1 MGPKRELYKKL
12 TGGIDPPLDK
22 EYFELLYCLSLRNFF
37 GGGTSMKNKA
47 RLTRISAILGAAFFL
62 SVLSSAA
69 PVAWLSGAQDSVAI
83 AGMGPELGVL
93 PAKVEYK
100 RRVQAFISGSGFKPN
115 QEIGIRIMMGGVLS
129 DISYLIKPRP
139 IANDNGAFASVWTL
153 NREIR
158 RKLLTI
164 GSHDLTAVDEDGN
177 ELAMTKLTFKKAAS
191 KKKKK

>member
-1 MGPKRELYKKL
+1 
-12 TGGIDPPLDK
+12 
-22 EYFELLYCLSLRNFF
+22 
-37 GGGTSMKNKA
+37 MKNKA

-69 PVAWLSGAQDSVAI
+69 PVAWLSGAQDSVAIAGWLSGAQDSVAI

-164 GSHDLTAVDEDGN
+164 GSHKLTAVDEDGN
-177 ELAMTKLTFKKAAS
+177 ELATTKLTFKKAAS

>member
-1 MGPKRELYKKL
+1 
-12 TGGIDPPLDK
+12 
-22 EYFELLYCLSLRNFF
+22 
-37 GGGTSMKNKA
+37 MKNKA

-164 GSHDLTAVDEDGN
+164 GSHKLTAVDEDGN
-177 ELAMTKLTFKKAAS
+177 ELATTKLTFKKAAS

>member
-1 MGPKRELYKKL
+1 
-12 TGGIDPPLDK
+12 
-22 EYFELLYCLSLRNFF
+22 
-37 GGGTSMKNKA
+37 MKNKA
-47 RLTRISAILGAAFFL
+47 RLTRVSAILGAAFFL

-83 AGMGPELGVL
+83 AAGPEIGVL

-100 RRVQAFISGSGFKPN
+100 SRVQAFISGSGFKPN

-139 IANDNGAFASVWTL
+139 VANGNGAFASVWTL

-158 RKLLTI
+158 RKLISL
-164 GSHDLTAVDEDGN
+164 GSHNLTAVDENGN
-177 ELAMTKLTFKKAAS
+177 ELATTKLTFKKASS

>member
-1 MGPKRELYKKL
+1 MIHK
-12 TGGIDPPLDK
+12 T
-22 EYFELLYCLSLRNFF
+22 
-37 GGGTSMKNKA
+37 
-47 RLTRISAILGAAFFL
+47 RLTRIATILGAAFFL

-83 AGMGPELGVL
+83 AAGPEIMVL

-100 RRVQAFISGSGFKPN
+100 RRVQAFISGSGYKPN
-115 QEIGIRIMMGGVLS
+115 QEIGLRIMMGGVLS
-129 DISYLIKPRP
+129 DISYLVKPRP
-139 IANDNGAFASVWTL
+139 VANANGAFASVWTL

-158 RKLLTI
+158 RKLLTL

-177 ELAMTKLTFKKAAS
+177 ELAMTQLIFKKARAA

>member
-1 MGPKRELYKKL
+1 
-12 TGGIDPPLDK
+12 
-22 EYFELLYCLSLRNFF
+22 
-37 GGGTSMKNKA
+37 MKNTA

-83 AGMGPELGVL
+83 AAGPQIGVL

-100 RRVQAFISGSGFKPN
+100 RRVQAFISGSGFKPK
-115 QEIGIRIMMGGVLS
+115 QEIGLRIMMGGVLS

-139 IANDNGAFASVWTL
+139 IANANGAFASVWTL

-164 GSHDLTAVDEDGN
+164 GAHELTAVDEDGN
-177 ELAMTKLTFKKAAS
+177 QLATTQLTFKKAS
-191 KKKKK
+191 TKKKKKK

>member
-1 MGPKRELYKKL
+1 
-12 TGGIDPPLDK
+12 
-22 EYFELLYCLSLRNFF
+22 
-37 GGGTSMKNKA
+37 MKNKA

-83 AGMGPELGVL
+83 AMGPEVKVL

-115 QEIGIRIMMGGVLS
+115 QEVGLRIMMGGVLS
-129 DISYLIKPRP
+129 DISYLVKPRP
-139 IANDNGAFASVWTL
+139 VANANGAFASVWTL

-158 RKLLTI
+158 RKLLTV
-164 GSHDLTAVDEDGN
+164 GAHDLTAVDENGN
-177 ELAMTKLTFKKAAS
+177 ELATAKLTFKKVRS

>member
-1 MGPKRELYKKL
+1 
-12 TGGIDPPLDK
+12 
-22 EYFELLYCLSLRNFF
+22 
-37 GGGTSMKNKA
+37 MKNKA

-69 PVAWLSGAQDSVAI
+69 PVAWLSGAHDSVAI
-83 AGMGPELGVL
+83 AMGPDIKVL

-100 RRVQAFISGSGFKPN
+100 RRVPAFISGSGFKPN
-115 QEIGIRIMMGGVLS
+115 QEIGLRIMMGGVLS
-129 DISYLIKPRP
+129 DISYLVKPRP
-139 IANDNGAFASVWTL
+139 IANSNGAFASVWTL

-164 GSHDLTAVDEDGN
+164 GSHKLTAVDEDGT
-177 ELAMTKLTFKKAAS
+177 ELATTKITFKKARS